1 MGNLLVVIA
10 VALFIAAIVVLVVA
24 IRRPKTPATPGGR
37 RDPLAFDAMPQF
49 GPRQLGPGA
58 IVSHGG
64 IDYVVR
70 GSVTFR
76 EGPFVW
82 WEHLLE
88 GGDTP
93 TWLSVQEDDGRLE
106 LAMWVKRTDLGLQPG
121 GQHVIDGVTFQE
133 TERGHAGYT
142 TEGTTG
148 LPAGGEMDYVDCA
161 SAGQGADE
169 SMLLSFERWAPD
181 MGWESLNGGG
191 IVATSLI
198 VAGYIAALG
207 AGALLIKP
215 LLAHAAIAFI
225 AVEAVLGIIGGLSAA
240 ALYAAFAFLDELDGS
255 TLVLAVG
262 TALIGGL
269 VGAEVPLLMTLLQRG
284 RVAGAADAGR
294 TLANLNAADYLGA
307 LVGGLA
313 WPFLLLPQLGMIR
326 GAAVTGIVNLA
337 AAGVVSIFLLR
348 HVVSGRQLVTALCA
362 LAAALGLI
370 ATLLVHSH
378 DIETTGRQQL
388 YADPI
393 IAYRHSAYQE
403 IVVTRRGDDLRLY
416 LDGGLQFCTRDE
428 YRYTES
434 LVYPA
439 VSDGAR
445 SVLVLGGGDGLA
457 ARELLRQPGI
467 EQIVQVELDPAVIEL
482 ARTTLR
488 DVNAGSLDNPRVHV
502 VIDDAMSWLRGAAVP
517 PAGFDAVIVDL
528 RDPDTPVLGRLY
540 STEFYALAAR
550 ALAPGGLMV
559 VQAGSPYSTPT
570 AFWRI
575 ISTIRSAGYAVTP
588 YHVHVPTFGD
598 WGFALARLT
607 DIAPTPAVP
616 STAPALRFL
625 DQQVLEA
632 ATVFSGDIRPRTL
645 DPSTLDNPHIVEDMR
660 HGWD

>member
-1 MGNLLVVIA
+1 MTSTRQAGEATEASVRWRAVLLAA
-10 VALFIAAIVVLVVA
+10 VAACAACGLV
-24 IRRPKTPATPGGR
+24 
-37 RDPLAFDAMPQF
+37 
-49 GPRQLGPGA
+49 
-58 IVSHGG
+58 
-64 IDYVVR
+64 Y
-70 GSVTFR
+70 
-76 EGPFVW
+76 
-82 WEHLLE
+82 
-88 GGDTP
+88 
-93 TWLSVQEDDGRLE
+93 E
-106 LAMWVKRTDLGLQPG
+106 LA
-121 GQHVIDGVTFQE
+121 
-133 TERGHAGYT
+133 
-142 TEGTTG
+142 
-148 LPAGGEMDYVDCA
+148 
-161 SAGQGADE
+161 
-169 SMLLSFERWAPD
+169 LLTLAA
-181 MGWESLNGGG
+181 SLNGGG

-403 IVVTRRGDDLRLY
+403 IVVTRRGDVLRLY

>member
-1 MGNLLVVIA
+1 MTSTRQAGEATEASVRWRAVLLAA
-10 VALFIAAIVVLVVA
+10 VAACAACGLV
-24 IRRPKTPATPGGR
+24 
-37 RDPLAFDAMPQF
+37 
-49 GPRQLGPGA
+49 
-58 IVSHGG
+58 
-64 IDYVVR
+64 Y
-70 GSVTFR
+70 
-76 EGPFVW
+76 
-82 WEHLLE
+82 
-88 GGDTP
+88 
-93 TWLSVQEDDGRLE
+93 E
-106 LAMWVKRTDLGLQPG
+106 LA
-121 GQHVIDGVTFQE
+121 
-133 TERGHAGYT
+133 
-142 TEGTTG
+142 
-148 LPAGGEMDYVDCA
+148 
-161 SAGQGADE
+161 
-169 SMLLSFERWAPD
+169 LLTLAA
-181 MGWESLNGGG
+181 SLNGGG

-517 PAGFDAVIVDL
+517 PGWLRRNDRRPSRPRYSRAGSAVFHRVL
-528 RDPDTPVLGRLY
+528 RTRRPRARARRAHGRAGRQPVFDPDCVLAHHLHDPVRRVCRH
-540 STEFYALAAR
+540 ALPRAR
-550 ALAPGGLMV
+550 AHLRRLGIRPG
-559 VQAGSPYSTPT
+559 
-570 AFWRI
+570 
-575 ISTIRSAGYAVTP
+575 TP
-588 YHVHVPTFGD
+588 YRHRAHPRCAEHCPCTALPGPTGARGRDRVFRRHPAPHVGPV
-598 WGFALARLT
+598 
-607 DIAPTPAVP
+607 
-616 STAPALRFL
+616 
-625 DQQVLEA
+625 
-632 ATVFSGDIRPRTL
+632 
-645 DPSTLDNPHIVEDMR
+645 DPGQSAHC
-660 HGWD
+660 